1 MNDDTEK
8 EKENAQ
14 EYKNLALDPD
24 VHRRLKI
31 LAANLSVHMK
41 DLIAGWVEEKSADQL
56 RELGE
61 AAREAGKAIDK
72 HAK

>member
-41 DLIAGWVEEKSADQL
+41 DLIAECVEE
-56 RELGE
+56 REK
-61 AAREAGKAIDK
+61 R
-72 HAK
+72 AKE